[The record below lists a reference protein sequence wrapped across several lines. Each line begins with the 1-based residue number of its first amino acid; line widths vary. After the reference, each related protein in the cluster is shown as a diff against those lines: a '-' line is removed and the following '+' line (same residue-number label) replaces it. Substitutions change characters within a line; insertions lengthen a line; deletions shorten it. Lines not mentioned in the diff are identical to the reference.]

1 VHLRPWLVP
10 LQVLLVSLLAAS
22 QAGATG
28 RESRQGTVLVA
39 GRPGETPPV
48 LYVAARF
55 STLVDFE
62 GLLEPRAPLTPEL
75 EARVRVAPMGPRSLV
90 VVLVHDL
97 AEGERLLLPV
107 TGRTEAGES
116 RSLTLALVTRRDE
129 VDAQVSVS
137 LAMEEAGEDTMLLA
151 SPEPGTRP
159 RMALV
164 TPGEGWAL
172 ERSGDI
178 QARVDSV
185 LRVERRL
192 FVTVTLENT
201 QRTARPWRLSRVRLE
216 TRCGGARA
224 GAEFHTPVLI
234 TTAALGPRWQ
244 RLTFSTRMPEGA
256 GCLAL
261 TLEED
266 GPRTFHFE
274 DSRLPP

>member
-1 VHLRPWLVP
+1 MHARPWPVP
-10 LQVLLVSLLAAS
+10 LWVLLVSLLATS

-28 RESRQGTVLVA
+28 REPRQGTVLVA
-39 GRPGETPPV
+39 GQPGAALPV

-62 GLLEPRAPLTPEL
+62 GLLEPRALLTPEL
-75 EARVRVAPMGPRSLV
+75 GERVGVAPMGLHSLV

-107 TGRTEAGES
+107 TGRTEAGEPLT
-116 RSLTLALVTRRDE
+116 LTLALVTRRDE

-137 LAMEEAGEDTMLLA
+137 LATASEGTPLLLA

-159 RMALV
+159 RMELV
-164 TPGEGWAL
+164 TPGESWAFKK
-172 ERSGDI
+172 SDDI

-192 FVTVTLENT
+192 FVTVDIGTR
-201 QRTARPWRLSRVRLE
+201 QRTSRPWRLSRVRLE
-216 TRCGGARA
+216 TRCGGTRA
-224 GAEFHTPVLI
+224 GAETPAPVRI
-234 TTAALGPRWQ
+234 TTAALGPHWQ
-244 RLTFSTRMPEGA
+244 RHTFSTWVPEGA

-266 GPRTFHFE
+266 GPRSFHFE
-274 DSRLPP
+274 DSRLLP

>member
-1 VHLRPWLVP
+1 MHLRPWLVP

-28 RESRQGTVLVA
+28 REPRQGTVLVV
-39 GRPGETPPV
+39 GRPGAAPPV
-48 LYVAARF
+48 LYVASRF

-90 VVLVHDL
+90 IVPVHDL

-107 TGRTEAGES
+107 TGRTEAGEP

-137 LAMEEAGEDTMLLA
+137 LAMEASEETLLLV

-164 TPGEGWAL
+164 TPEEGWAL
-172 ERSGDI
+172 QQSGGI

-192 FVTVTLENT
+192 FVSVDIRSPHLTS
-201 QRTARPWRLSRVRLE
+201 RPWRLSRVRLE
-216 TRCGGARA
+216 TRCGGAPA
-224 GAEFHTPVLI
+224 DAESPAPVLI
-234 TTAALGPRWQ
+234 STAAFGPRGQ
-244 RLTFSTRMPEGA
+244 RLTFSTRIPEGA

-274 DSRLPP
+274 DARLSP

>member
-1 VHLRPWLVP
+1 
-10 LQVLLVSLLAAS
+10 
-22 QAGATG
+22 
-28 RESRQGTVLVA
+28 VLVA
-39 GRPGETPPV
+39 GQPGAALPV

-62 GLLEPRAPLTPEL
+62 GLLEPRALLSPEL
-75 EARVRVAPMGPRSLV
+75 GARVGVAPMGPRSLV
-90 VVLVHDL
+90 IVLVQDL

-107 TGRTEAGES
+107 TGRTEAGEPLT
-116 RSLTLALVTRRDE
+116 LTLALVTRRDE

-137 LAMEEAGEDTMLLA
+137 LATESSRPEARAEASEGTLLLLA

-159 RMALV
+159 RRELV
-164 TPGEGWAL
+164 TPGERGARK
-172 ERSGDI
+172 RSGGI

-192 FVTVTLENT
+192 VVTVDIETR
-201 QRTARPWRLSRVRLE
+201 QRTSRPWRLSRVRLE

-224 GAEFHTPVLI
+224 ETESPAPVLI
-234 TTAALGPRWQ
+234 TTTALGPDRQ
-244 RLTFSTRMPEGA
+244 RHTFSARVPEGA

-274 DSRLPP
+274 DLRPAP

>member
-1 VHLRPWLVP
+1 
-10 LQVLLVSLLAAS
+10 
-22 QAGATG
+22 
-28 RESRQGTVLVA
+28 VLVVGPSGA
-39 GRPGETPPV
+39 APPV

-62 GLLEPRAPLTPEL
+62 GLFEPRALLTPEL
-75 EARVRVAPMGPRSLV
+75 EARVAVAPMGPRSLV

-107 TGRTEAGES
+107 TGRTEAGEP
-116 RSLTLALVTRRDE
+116 LTLSLALVTRRDE

-137 LAMEEAGEDTMLLA
+137 LATESSRLLLA

-159 RMALV
+159 RMELV

-172 ERSGDI
+172 EKSGGI
-178 QARVDSV
+178 QAQVESV

-192 FVTVTLENT
+192 FVTVDIKTL
-201 QRTARPWRLSRVRLE
+201 QRTSRPWRLSRVRLE
-216 TRCGGARA
+216 TRCGRARA
-224 GAEFHTPVLI
+224 GAETPAPILI
-234 TTAALGPRWQ
+234 TTVALGPRWQ
-244 RLTFSTRMPEGA
+244 RHTFSTRVPEGA